1 MQRKAVSD
9 LYKEKVAQ
17 LQEAESRLEAEKA
30 HAQQAAQELLEQ
42 AEKEGAA
49 LVAQAEA
56 AVRQADRDA
65 AAQTGQQA
73 AVLREQMLAE
83 TEQQCGQ
90 MRGAAMGRM
99 EKAVA
104 YIVEKVVNQ

>member
-1 MQRKAVSD
+1 MN
-9 LYKEKVAQ
+9 LYQEKVAQ

-30 HAQQAAQELLEQ
+30 KTQQAAPELLDQ

-49 LVAQAEA
+49 LVTQAEA

-65 AAQTGQQA
+65 AVQTERQA

-83 TEQQCGQ
+83 TEQQCAK
-90 MRGAAMGRM
+90 MRSVAMAKM
-99 EKAVA
+99 DNAVA
-104 YIVEKVVNQ
+104 YIAEKVVKQ